1 MDFFSDKA
9 VLVTGGHG
17 FLGAHLV
24 HKLHEHGAYEVI
36 APTHKDLELLDWV
49 EVLQFV
55 MDAEPDI
62 IFHLAAHVGG
72 IHYNLSNPAKL
83 IHDNSLMALNVVKAA
98 YVCEAKLVAAGSVC
112 AYPEYSPTPTIEGN
126 LFNGSPE
133 PSNRAYGNS
142 KRLLL
147 ELQRAYYD
155 QYDMPGAHL
164 VSANLYG
171 PGDSFDPENSH
182 VIPALIVK
190 IQSAIDNDDS
200 YITVWGTGQASRDM
214 LYVSDA
220 VEAYLTAAELIDNPE
235 PVNIASGQESPVFY
249 IVNKLVDI
257 MGYEGEVIFDKSK
270 PDGQKR
276 RCFQINRM
284 VELTGWFPEVSLD
297 EGLSRVVDYYRREIH
312 NQ

>member
-98 YVCEAKLVAAGSVC
+98 YVCEAKLVAAG
-112 AYPEYSPTPTIEGN
+112 
-126 LFNGSPE
+126 
-133 PSNRAYGNS
+133 
-142 KRLLL
+142 K
-147 ELQRAYYD
+147 LQRAYYD